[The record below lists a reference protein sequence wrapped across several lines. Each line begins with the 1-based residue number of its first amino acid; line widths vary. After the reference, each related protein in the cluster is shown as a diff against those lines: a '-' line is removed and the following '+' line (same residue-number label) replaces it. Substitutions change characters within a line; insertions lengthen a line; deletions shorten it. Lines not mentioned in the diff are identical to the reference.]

1 MFSEEADLGVSL
13 EVETGQDRIAW
24 HIEGG
29 WQMREVLAGVRSGQ
43 KKRRDSQLAGPG
55 GPWGRRVFWAV
66 CSGCVMENLLIKLSV
81 KSTLLTNAFGDSGC
95 SLGTVQMCRVLYRR
109 GQG

>member
-13 EVETGQDRIAW
+13 EVETGQDLIAW

-29 WQMREVLAGVRSGQ
+29 WRMREVLAGVRSGQ
-43 KKRRDSQLAGPG
+43 KKEEVPSWQGQEGLGEEE
-55 GPWGRRVFWAV
+55 FSELYAV
-66 CSGCVMENLLIKLSV
+66 GCVMENLPIKLSV

-95 SLGTVQMCRVLYRR
+95 SLETVQKC
-109 GQG
+109 